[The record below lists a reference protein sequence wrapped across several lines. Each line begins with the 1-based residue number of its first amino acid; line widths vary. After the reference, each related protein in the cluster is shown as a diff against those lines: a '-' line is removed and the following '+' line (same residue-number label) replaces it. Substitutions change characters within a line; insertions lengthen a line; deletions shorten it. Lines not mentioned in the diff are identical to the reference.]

1 MTLRDFRN
9 QFTASLSEIYPK
21 TEIDS
26 FFILLAEE
34 YLNFQS
40 VDLVLKS
47 DFYLNETKTSLFK
60 EALSRLEK
68 QEPIQYVLGKTEFY
82 GNVFLVNKHTLIPRS
97 ETEELVSWILE
108 SAQSDTS
115 ILDIGTGTGCIPIS
129 LKKELD
135 NAYISAIDVSEKALE
150 IAKIN
155 AQQNNTEILFI
166 RQDILKTEVLNNS
179 YDIIVSN
186 PPYVRELEKE
196 MMQKNVLD
204 FEPETALF
212 VEDSNPLVFYKKI
225 AELAINHLNPD
236 GLLFF
241 EINEYLGEE
250 TLEVIKE
257 VGFKHVEIKNDIFG
271 KQRMIKASL

>member
-82 GNVFLVNKHTLIPRS
+82 GNVFLVNKHTLIPRP
-97 ETEELVSWILE
+97 ETEELVYWVLE
-108 SAQSDTS
+108 CVKETDLKIT
-115 ILDIGTGTGCIPIS
+115 DIGTGSDPCDGVIAALSFSGTAAGSEVEALRDECEKLRDWLS
-129 LKKELD
+129 ETRAQV
-135 NAYISAIDVSEKALE
+135 NALLAEVRTHGL
-150 IAKIN
+150 IA
-155 AQQNNTEILFI
+155 
-166 RQDILKTEVLNNS
+166 
-179 YDIIVSN
+179 
-186 PPYVRELEKE
+186 
-196 MMQKNVLD
+196 
-204 FEPETALF
+204 
-212 VEDSNPLVFYKKI
+212 
-225 AELAINHLNPD
+225 
-236 GLLFF
+236 
-241 EINEYLGEE
+241 
-250 TLEVIKE
+250 
-257 VGFKHVEIKNDIFG
+257 
-271 KQRMIKASL
+271 